1 MTTSQLLNG
10 DSYLRFRKELDDR
23 GIVFSYS
30 GYLNEAILTGIGNA
44 LRTKMELDHTDA
56 KVQRSVFSS
65 FVEQVQNVIRY
76 SAEKIPP
83 EELQAQEA
91 ADSGDAAATQEAAEA
106 EEQKALSYGL
116 VTVGEYANGPR
127 FVTCCNMVHAK
138 DTEKLKA
145 QLDSIR
151 GLDRK
156 ELGAMMRQ
164 QLKDGPPEGSKGAGV
179 GFIQMAR
186 EANGNWEY
194 DIVKG
199 ATEGFDFFC
208 FEAHF

>member
-1 MTTSQLLNG
+1 MGKDLVMTTSQRLSG

-44 LRTKMELDHTDA
+44 LRTKMEMDHTDA

-83 EELQAQEA
+83 EDEIPLADQE
-91 ADSGDAAATQEAAEA
+91 QV
-106 EEQKALSYGL
+106 ALSYGL

-127 FVTCCNMVHAK
+127 FVTCCNMVHIK

-145 QLDSIR
+145 QLESIR

-164 QLKDGPPEGSKGAGV
+164 QLKEGPPEGSKGAGV

-186 EANGNWEY
+186 EANGQWEY
-194 DIVKG
+194 DIVTS
-199 ATEGFDFFC
+199 ASEGFDFFC

>member
-1 MTTSQLLNG
+1 MTTTERLSG

-30 GYLNEAILTGIGNA
+30 GYLNEGILTGIGNA
-44 LRTKMELDHTDA
+44 LRTKMELEHTDA
-56 KVQRSVFSS
+56 KVQRSLFSS

-83 EELQAQEA
+83 GDETQPAVEEEK
-91 ADSGDAAATQEAAEA
+91 T
-106 EEQKALSYGL
+106 LSYGL
-116 VTVGEYANGPR
+116 VAVGEFPEDGQR
-127 FVTCCNMVHAK
+127 FVTCCNMIRSQ

-145 QLDSIR
+145 QLESIR

-186 EANGNWEY
+186 EANGQWEY
-194 DIVKG
+194 SIVKS
-199 ATEGFDFFC
+199 AQEGFDFFC